1 MLPTRQ
7 LYIKGTKN
15 YCKMKK
21 SILILLFLAMQTVLL
36 AEEKGKSI
44 LVDGRVW
51 NYIMVYSNGETNDTT
66 YHSYT
71 AKGPVEFDGK
81 SCYSVDGSIF
91 FEEGNCVYSYSE
103 DHISGEKVWQKEL
116 DFNMTLGMDNVV
128 SIDSIMVGTQLHRRI
143 KLDSDIWVEGIGGR
157 KYGIFASWHDP
168 VPGSLRTIRI
178 ISVYDGNECIFKE
191 EDFQKSAYTTD
202 VKKVMSNVLRDE
214 PFYDLQGRKLQRA
227 PQRGA
232 YILGGKKYIKK

>member
-1 MLPTRQ
+1 
-7 LYIKGTKN
+7 
-15 YCKMKK
+15 MKR
-21 SILILLFLAMQTVLL
+21 SILLFMIMCLAQTIL
-36 AEEKGKSI
+36 AEDKGKNV

-51 NYIMVYSNGETNDTT
+51 NYIDVYYTGGKNDTT
-66 YHSYT
+66 YHYMK

-227 PQRGA
+227 PRRGI
-232 YILGGKKYIKK
+232 YILGGKKYIFHEHDRKGYAEKVNVK